1 MHSPLMSYQCISH
14 REHNDIRKTSLSSFK
29 AVLHSNDKG
38 PFRFIEGGSNSLVV
52 SDHKV
57 DPL

>member
-1 MHSPLMSYQCISH
+1 MSYQCISH

-52 SDHKV
+52 SDHKL